1 MGGGWG
7 RGKKGE
13 KRNLS
18 IFPKFGLL
26 FLYSREG
33 LIDVDSGD
41 QFCEDLLRRP
51 GHTYSVGTTDTEREA
66 DWRMAES
73 TMHGQIF
80 HVL

>member
-51 GHTYSVGTTDTEREA
+51 GHTHTV
-66 DWRMAES
+66 WH
-73 TMHGQIF
+73 HG
-80 HVL
+80 HGEGSRLEDG